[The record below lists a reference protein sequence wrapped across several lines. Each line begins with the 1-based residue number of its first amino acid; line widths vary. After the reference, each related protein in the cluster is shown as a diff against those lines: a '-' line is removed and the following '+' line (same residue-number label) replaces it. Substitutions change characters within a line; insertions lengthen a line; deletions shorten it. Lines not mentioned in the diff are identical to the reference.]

1 MEINKEESKKLIQQE
16 ILSLLDGDIDNEL
29 DAMGDFYTI
38 AEISKEVLLS
48 FDKESLK

>member
-1 MEINKEESKKLIQQE
+1 MEEETKKLIQNE
-16 ILSLLDGDIDNEL
+16 ILALLDNNIESEF

-48 FDKESLK
+48 FDTKTLL